1 MRTLHTSARPVS
13 RQGTIVFDPRVP
25 ATPRVPL
32 RCVRYYD
39 AKIRFRSTKTLHRAG
54 SGVAH
59 SGGYVL
65 LVLCA
70 SDLSTSLKLNNYKA
84 RLGKNVLARCFPADL
99 ISHLTDSRLPS
110 RAHEKSIDPSTR
122 QTCKKAPLPAQYT
135 VFWGAVLSCK
145 FAEWTIRWTSPVL

>member
-39 AKIRFRSTKTLHRAG
+39 AKIRFRSTKTLCRAG

-59 SGGYVL
+59 SGGVMYSWYYYM
-65 LVLCA
+65 CA
-70 SDLSTSLKLNNYKA
+70 VCVA
-84 RLGKNVLARCFPADL
+84 QQQAVL
-99 ISHLTDSRLPS
+99 ISEGREGWGGGGGGLVGMGHVGRMSHSLCTYCKSHVDCQSHYS
-110 RAHEKSIDPSTR
+110 NEAHI
-122 QTCKKAPLPAQYT
+122 
-135 VFWGAVLSCK
+135 
-145 FAEWTIRWTSPVL
+145 